1 MIDFGAELATAIPKH
16 LLLELDEGIRAAGR
30 QAKTVTG
37 GLEVGRRSAGRVRGQ
52 IRTALVEQLL
62 VRSAEDSGF
71 AAGEAGTVPG
81 TELYLHQAFVMINRA
96 VLVRATQGR
105 SNALPS
111 VNKSRKRLVENFNS
125 AYTRDLFRS
134 EPLVD
139 AGGPIAVFLVIAP
152 DPSAPDGVGSVH
164 ISVVD
169 DRYDHFLFEENLEA
183 FLSRYAV
190 AAETVE
196 EPVLVP
202 RAVVHPYV
210 PPGELSPAVDDGP
223 LTVQKK

>member
-16 LLLELDEGIRAAGR
+16 LLLELEEGIRAAGR

-37 GLEVGRRSAGRVRGQ
+37 ELEVGRRSAGRVRGQ

-71 AAGEAGTVPG
+71 ASGEAGAVPG
-81 TELYLHQAFVMINRA
+81 TDLYLHQAFAMINRA
-96 VLVRATQGR
+96 IIVRATQSR
-105 SNALPS
+105 SNMLPS

-125 AYTRDLFRS
+125 AFTGDLFRAES
-134 EPLVD
+134 VID
-139 AGGPIAVFLVIAP
+139 AGGPIAVFLVVAP
-152 DPSAPDGVGSVH
+152 DPSASDGVGSIH

-169 DRYDHFLFEENLEA
+169 DRYDHFLFDENLDA

-190 AAETVE
+190 PAETAE

-202 RAVVHPYV
+202 RAVLHPYV
-210 PPGELSPAVDDGP
+210 PPGEGSSADKDAP
-223 LTVQKK
+223 LNVKKK